1 VTSDARANL
10 MRLNPSRAS
19 RFASVGLAVVLLAL
33 AGFAIWNAARTSSSI
48 EAADDASLL
57 SQAYQDARTFVRAE
71 DFWATE
77 YLLQLGPEADY
88 LDPAVLRREHAR
100 AAASLEGALT
110 TIARLGGDLDRAL
123 VPGLRARHARS
134 LRATHALFDAVDAHE
149 PRRALAIELHQVDQ
163 LFPPLEARVE
173 REAAEHRATAERLLL
188 ATDRRSQTALVV
200 VPIVFVVGLALVGVF
215 WGVQR
220 ASARRVEAVRRADL
234 ERVEVQN
241 QRLRELDRLKDEF
254 VASVSHELRTP
265 LTSIRG
271 YLELVRDG
279 EAGPLTDEQQEFLRV
294 VDRNADRLLRVVSDL
309 LFVAQVDAGKLTVEL
324 EPLDLA
330 ELARE
335 TADIARPAAE
345 AKGVE
350 LRLETGPVPP
360 LDGDRARLGQLLD
373 NLVSNAVK
381 FTPRGGRVV
390 VRTAGLDD
398 GALLAVEDTGI
409 GVAPADR
416 DRLFERFYRTRAATE
431 QAIQGTGLGL
441 SIARAIVDAH
451 GGTIGVESESGRG
464 STFRVVLPLAQARPA
479 EQLPAAA

>member
-1 VTSDARANL
+1 VDAR
-10 MRLNPSRAS
+10 
-19 RFASVGLAVVLLAL
+19 
-33 AGFAIWNAARTSSSI
+33 
-48 EAADDASLL
+48 
-57 SQAYQDARTFVRAE
+57 
-71 DFWATE
+71 
-77 YLLQLGPEADY
+77 
-88 LDPAVLRREHAR
+88 
-100 AAASLEGALT
+100 
-110 TIARLGGDLDRAL
+110 
-123 VPGLRARHARS
+123 
-134 LRATHALFDAVDAHE
+134 E

-163 LFPPLEARVE
+163 LFPPLEVRVE

-188 ATDRRSQTALVV
+188 ATDRRSQAALVV

-220 ASARRVEAVRRADL
+220 TSARRVEAVRRADL

-279 EAGPLTDEQQEFLRV
+279 EAGPLTDEQQEFLGV

-309 LFVAQVDAGKLTVEL
+309 LFVAQVDAGKLAVEL

-335 TADIARPAAE
+335 TADVARPAAE

-350 LRLETGPVPP
+350 LRLETAPVPP

-381 FTPRGGRVV
+381 FTPSGGRVV

-464 STFRVVLPLAQARPA
+464 STFRVVLPLGQARPA